1 VNDTMIT
8 VVGNVVDSPR
18 KVRVRSG
25 SVTNFRLASTG
36 RRFDGA
42 TQQWVDSSTFYVDVE
57 CWNDLS
63 SHVSGSISKG
73 DPVVVLGAISTQEWE
88 TDSGRRS
95 KPQIKAMA
103 VGHNLARGIA
113 SFTRVKPVRAVASP
127 GDGSALDPSDDNP
140 DDISDEALGEALD
153 EAFGEPVDRLTGEL
167 LGSAEVAASDDVE
180 VILRGRDYVVDP
192 ATLKGATSDDLTAD
206 PVHA

>member
-1 VNDTMIT
+1 VNDTLIT

-18 KVRVRSG
+18 KVRLKSG

-88 TDSGRRS
+88 TDTGRRS

-113 SFTRVKPVRAVASP
+113 SFTKVKSSRGLSAPADEAS
-127 GDGSALDPSDDNP
+127 GDPSD
-140 DDISDEALGEALD
+140 EE
-153 EAFGEPVDRLTGEL
+153 FGEPVDRLTGEVL
-167 LGSAEVAASDDVE
+167 EEAPGEASEEVDG
-180 VILRGRDYVVDP
+180 IRRGRDYVTDP
-192 ATLKGATSDDLTAD
+192 SALHSGTADDLAD
-206 PVHA
+206 EPVHA

>member
-1 VNDTMIT
+1 MNDTLIT

-18 KVRVRSG
+18 KVRLKSG

-42 TQQWVDSSTFYVDVE
+42 TQQWIDSSTFYVDVE

-88 TDSGRRS
+88 TDAGRRS

-113 SFTRVKPVRAVASP
+113 SFTKVKSSRGLPAAADEAP
-127 GDGSALDPSDDNP
+127 GDPSDDLSGDP
-140 DDISDEALGEALD
+140 SD
-153 EAFGEPVDRLTGEL
+153 EAFGGPVDRLTGEV
-167 LGSAEVAASDDVE
+167 LGEAPGDPSEEVDG
-180 VILRGRDYVVDP
+180 ILRGRDYVTDP
-192 ATLKGATSDDLTAD
+192 SVLHSTTADDLAAE

>member
-1 VNDTMIT
+1 MNDTFIT

-18 KVRVRSG
+18 KVRLRNG

-36 RRFDGA
+36 RRFDAA
-42 TQQWVDSSTFYVDVE
+42 TQQWVDSTTFYVDVE

-63 SHVSGSISKG
+63 SHVSGSVSKG

-88 TDSGRRS
+88 TDAGRRS

-113 SFTRVKPVRAVASP
+113 TFTKIKSSRALSLPA
-127 GDGSALDPSDDNP
+127 GEAGGEPSD
-140 DDISDEALGEALD
+140 EE
-153 EAFGEPVDRLTGEL
+153 FGEPVDPRTGEV
-167 LGSAEVAASDDVE
+167 LGSREPVASDEVE
-180 VILRGRDYVVDP
+180 GIRRGRDYVTDP
-192 ATLKGATSDDLTAD
+192 ATLDRVTTGDLAAE

>member
-1 VNDTMIT
+1 MNDTFIT

-18 KVRVRSG
+18 KVRLKNG

-42 TQQWVDSSTFYVDVE
+42 TQQWVDSTTFYVDVE

-63 SHVSGSISKG
+63 SHVSGSVSKG

-88 TDSGRRS
+88 TDAGRRS
-95 KPQIKAMA
+95 KPQIKATA

-113 SFTRVKPVRAVASP
+113 SFTRIKSSRALSSLADEV
-127 GDGSALDPSDDNP
+127 GGEPSD
-140 DDISDEALGEALD
+140 EEL
-153 EAFGEPVDRLTGEL
+153 GEPVDPPAGEPI
-167 LGSAEVAASDDVE
+167 GSGDPAATDEVGR
-180 VILRGRDYVVDP
+180 IRRGRDYVTDP
-192 ATLKGATSDDLTAD
+192 STLDEVTTGDLAE

>member
-1 VNDTMIT
+1 MNDTLIT

-18 KVRVRSG
+18 KVRLKNG
-25 SVTNFRLASTG
+25 AVTNFRLASTG

-42 TQQWVDSSTFYVDVE
+42 TQQWVDSTTFYVDVE

-63 SHVSGSISKG
+63 SHVSGSVSKG
-73 DPVVVLGAISTQEWE
+73 DPVVVLGAISTHEWE

-113 SFTRVKPVRAVASP
+113 SFTRIKSARALPVP
-127 GDGSALDPSDDNP
+127 
-140 DDISDEALGEALD
+140 SDEAIGDSAD
-153 EAFGEPVDRLTGEL
+153 EAFGEPVDEVTGEL
-167 LGSAEVAASDDVE
+167 LGEAHSSGAVE
-180 VILRGRDYVVDP
+180 AILRGRDYVTDPSALHP
-192 ATLKGATSDDLTAD
+192 ATTDDLAAE
-206 PVHA
+206 PAHV

>member
-1 VNDTMIT
+1 MNDTMIT

-18 KVRVRSG
+18 KVRLKNG

-42 TQQWVDSSTFYVDVE
+42 TQQWVDSTTFYVDVE

-63 SHVSGSISKG
+63 SHVSGSVSKG

-88 TDSGRRS
+88 TDAGRRS
-95 KPQIKAMA
+95 KPQIKATA

-113 SFTRVKPVRAVASP
+113 SFTRIKSSRAVSLPADEA
-127 GDGSALDPSDDNP
+127 GGDPSDED
-140 DDISDEALGEALD
+140 
-153 EAFGEPVDRLTGEL
+153 FGEPVDPRTGEL
-167 LGSAEVAASDDVE
+167 LGSGDPAASDEVE
-180 VILRGRDYVVDP
+180 RIQRGRDYVSDP
-192 ATLKGATSDDLTAD
+192 STLGTVTTGDLAE

>member
-1 VNDTMIT
+1 MNDTFIT

-18 KVRVRSG
+18 KVRLKNG

-42 TQQWVDSSTFYVDVE
+42 TQQWVDSTTFYVDVE

-63 SHVSGSISKG
+63 SHVSGSVSKG

-88 TDSGRRS
+88 TDAGRRS
-95 KPQIKAMA
+95 KPQIKATA

-113 SFTRVKPVRAVASP
+113 TFTRIKSSRSP
-127 GDGSALDPSDDNP
+127 SLAA
-140 DDISDEALGEALD
+140 DEAGGGPSGAD
-153 EAFGEPVDRLTGEL
+153 VGEPVDIRTGEVL
-167 LGSAEVAASDDVE
+167 DSSDPAATDGDE
-180 VILRGRDYVVDP
+180 RIQRGRDYVTDP
-192 ATLKGATSDDLTAD
+192 STLDPETTGDLAE

>member
-1 VNDTMIT
+1 VNDTLVT

-18 KVRVRSG
+18 KVRLKNG

-42 TQQWVDSSTFYVDVE
+42 TQQWVDSTTFYVDVE
-57 CWNDLS
+57 CWSDLS
-63 SHVSGSISKG
+63 SHVSGSVSKG

-95 KPQIKAMA
+95 KPQIRAMA

-113 SFTRVKPVRAVASP
+113 SFTRVKPARVVPAPEEEEQPR
-127 GDGSALDPSDDNP
+127 DPS
-140 DDISDEALGEALD
+140 GE
-153 EAFGEPVDRLTGEL
+153 
-167 LGSAEVAASDDVE
+167 DVE
-180 VILRGRDYVVDP
+180 AILRGRDYVPDP
-192 ATLKGATSDDLTAD
+192 AALSTTTTDDLAAE
-206 PVHA
+206 PAHL

>member
-1 VNDTMIT
+1 MNDTFIT

-18 KVRVRSG
+18 KVRVKNG

-42 TQQWVDSSTFYVDVE
+42 TQQWVDSTTFYVDVE

-63 SHVSGSISKG
+63 SHVSGSVSKG

-88 TDSGRRS
+88 NDAGRRS
-95 KPQIKAMA
+95 KPQIKATA

-113 SFTRVKPVRAVASP
+113 SFTRIKSSRVQQV
-127 GDGSALDPSDDNP
+127 SADAAAGDPSD
-140 DDISDEALGEALD
+140 EE
-153 EAFGEPVDRLTGEL
+153 FGEPLDPRTGEL
-167 LGSAEVAASDDVE
+167 LGSGDPATTEEAEG
-180 VILRGRDYVVDP
+180 IRRGRDYVTDP
-192 ATLKGATSDDLTAD
+192 STLDGVTTGDLAE

>member
-1 VNDTMIT
+1 VNDTLIT

-18 KVRVRSG
+18 KVRLKSG

-42 TQQWVDSSTFYVDVE
+42 TQHWLDSSTFYVDVE

-88 TDSGRRS
+88 TDTGRRS
-95 KPQIKAMA
+95 KPQIKAVA

-113 SFTRVKPVRAVASP
+113 SFTKVKSSRGLSVAA
-127 GDGSALDPSDDNP
+127 DEGSGDPSD
-140 DDISDEALGEALD
+140 EE
-153 EAFGEPVDRLTGEL
+153 FGEPVDPLTGEV
-167 LGSAEVAASDDVE
+167 LGEAGDPSEEVDG
-180 VILRGRDYVVDP
+180 IRRGRDYVTDSSALHS
-192 ATLKGATSDDLTAD
+192 ATADDLAD
-206 PVHA
+206 EPVHA

>member
-1 VNDTMIT
+1 MNDTLIT

-18 KVRVRSG
+18 KVRLKSG

-36 RRFDGA
+36 RRFDGP
-42 TQQWVDSSTFYVDVE
+42 TQQWVDSTTFYVDVE

-63 SHVSGSISKG
+63 SHVSGSVSKG

-113 SFTRVKPVRAVASP
+113 SFTRIKSIRALPSPADEPPV
-127 GDGSALDPSDDNP
+127 DP
-140 DDISDEALGEALD
+140 AD
-153 EAFGEPVDRLTGEL
+153 EAFGEPVDHVTGEL
-167 LGSAEVAASDDVE
+167 LGDPAEGVE
-180 VILRGRDYVVDP
+180 GILRGRDYVTDP
-192 ATLKGATSDDLTAD
+192 SALHIPTTGDLAAE
-206 PVHA
+206 PAHV

>member
-1 VNDTMIT
+1 MNDTFIT

-18 KVRVRSG
+18 KVRVKNG

-42 TQQWVDSSTFYVDVE
+42 TQQWVDSTTFYVDVE

-63 SHVSGSISKG
+63 SHVSGSVSKG

-88 TDSGRRS
+88 TDAGRRS
-95 KPQIKAMA
+95 KPQIKATA

-113 SFTRVKPVRAVASP
+113 SFTRIKSSRALQASADEA
-127 GDGSALDPSDDNP
+127 GGDPSDED
-140 DDISDEALGEALD
+140 
-153 EAFGEPVDRLTGEL
+153 FGEPLDPRTGEL
-167 LGSAEVAASDDVE
+167 LGSGDPAATESE
-180 VILRGRDYVVDP
+180 GIRRGRDYVTDP
-192 ATLKGATSDDLTAD
+192 ATLDRVTTGDLAE

>member
-1 VNDTMIT
+1 MNDTFIT

-18 KVRVRSG
+18 KVRLKSG

-42 TQQWVDSSTFYVDVE
+42 TQQWVDSTTFYVDVE

-63 SHVSGSISKG
+63 THVSGSVSKG

-88 TDSGRRS
+88 TDAGRRS
-95 KPQIKAMA
+95 KPQIKATA

-113 SFTRVKPVRAVASP
+113 SFTRIKSSRALSVPADES
-127 GDGSALDPSDDNP
+127 GGDPSD
-140 DDISDEALGEALD
+140 EG
-153 EAFGEPVDRLTGEL
+153 FGEPVDPRTGEL
-167 LGSAEVAASDDVE
+167 LDTGDPAAPDEVE
-180 VILRGRDYVVDP
+180 PIRRGRDYVTDP
-192 ATLKGATSDDLTAD
+192 STLDAVTTGDLAE

>member
-1 VNDTMIT
+1 VNDTFIT

-18 KVRVRSG
+18 KVRVKNG

-42 TQQWVDSSTFYVDVE
+42 TQQWVDSTTFYVDVE
-57 CWNDLS
+57 CWNELS
-63 SHVSGSISKG
+63 SHVSGSVSKG

-88 TDSGRRS
+88 TDAGRRS
-95 KPQIKAMA
+95 KPQIKATA

-113 SFTRVKPVRAVASP
+113 SFTRIKSSRALSLFADEA
-127 GDGSALDPSDDNP
+127 GGDPSDEEF
-140 DDISDEALGEALD
+140 SG
-153 EAFGEPVDRLTGEL
+153 PVDPSTGEL
-167 LGSAEVAASDDVE
+167 LGSGDPAATDDVE
-180 VILRGRDYVVDP
+180 RIRRGRDYVTDP
-192 ATLKGATSDDLTAD
+192 STLDEVTTGDLAE